1 MSKTLSGNFDRGR
14 ELTVEEKASRLNLNP
29 QTLYRKAKRGEIPC
43 VRYGRSVRFYENDP
57 PTEIPPQS
65 IKLIGLPSLDL
76 TEFDKMYLK
85 KEVKMSSSKLT
96 RWQYRGIGGVFIRP
110 GKKRDFWY
118 YWINI
123 NGKRVIKAA
132 KIAFTREEAVKV
144 MVDDY
149 NEWKRN
155 HFELEERANEISFAD
170 FCDEFETRDA
180 SENEKYTV
188 RLLKDYFRDKKLHQ
202 ITFKDV
208 EDYVYEK
215 LETVNPR
222 TGEKISRGTT
232 NRHVGILRRMFN
244 KAEKRGYR
252 VPKNNPVD
260 SSEHIKRVDSR
271 DVTLTLEEEE
281 RLLKAADDNLKPI
294 IVCALHTGMRKGEIL
309 SLEWTDVNLE
319 YGRIHVKAEKSKTH
333 QDRHIPIDNVLFTL
347 LGTRRN
353 QNGHSKYV
361 FGYYN
366 EARKKYS
373 RYADIVKPFINAREK
388 AGLNHVHFHDLRH
401 TFATRCVQSGVDL
414 FSLMKLLGHS
424 NVDTTQRYVNMRDVD
439 LSPAIDKLEK
449 TFYPRVPTVTKT
461 DTREKTTEIQ
471 TYAN

>member
-1 MSKTLSGNFDRGR
+1 
-14 ELTVEEKASRLNLNP
+14 
-29 QTLYRKAKRGEIPC
+29 
-43 VRYGRSVRFYENDP
+43 
-57 PTEIPPQS
+57 
-65 IKLIGLPSLDL
+65 
-76 TEFDKMYLK
+76 
-85 KEVKMSSSKLT
+85 MSSSKRT

-118 YWINI
+118 YWLNI

-132 KIAFTREEAVKV
+132 KIALAREEAVKV

-149 NEWKRN
+149 NEWKKN

-188 RLLKDYFRDKKLHQ
+188 RLLKDYFGEKKLHQ
-202 ITFKDV
+202 ITSKDIG
-208 EDYVYEK
+208 DYVYQK
-215 LETVNPR
+215 LEETNPR

-232 NRHVGILRRMFN
+232 NRHVGLLRRMFN

-252 VPKNNPVD
+252 VPKKNPVD
-260 SSEHIKRVDSR
+260 SSEHFKKVDSR

-281 RLLKAADDNLKPI
+281 RLLKAADVNLRPI
-294 IVCALHTGMRKGEIL
+294 IVTALHTGMRKGEIL
-309 SLEWTDVNLE
+309 SLEWTDVDLE
-319 YGRIHVKAEKSKTH
+319 YGRIHVRAEKSKTH
-333 QDRHIPIDNVLFTL
+333 QDRHVPLDNIVHSL
-347 LGTRRN
+347 LEALRS

-366 EARKKYS
+366 ETRKEYC
-373 RYADIVKPFINAREK
+373 RYADITKPFIKARDK

-401 TFATRCVQSGVDL
+401 TFATRCVQAGVDL

-424 NVDTTQRYVNMRDVD
+424 HVETTQRYVNMRDID
-439 LSPAIDKLEK
+439 LSPAIEKFEKL
-449 TFYPRVPTVTKT
+449 FYSKVKTVTKT
-461 DTREKTTEIQ
+461 DTQERATEIQ